1 MNPISKKE
9 LGLKISA
16 LIADIEDPSL
26 LKEQGWN
33 DDQCKDYFIDEIQ
46 EIGPY
51 IMAKYSD
58 PYYNCDE

>member
-33 DDQCKDYFIDEIQ
+33 DEQCKEHYIGEIQ
-46 EIGPY
+46 EIGSY
-51 IMAKYSD
+51 IMEK
-58 PYYNCDE
+58 